1 MDDPEQSEEIR
12 RGPFAAA
19 RMNGGNAGDAV
30 EADDGADVSGD
41 GPGRALDLP
50 RPQADRLW
58 LERLKGEGL
67 VALGSQ
73 TPTLAAGFWQAVEE
87 FNAGDYWRAHELLE
101 RIWLDTP
108 YPMRLFY
115 YALIKLAVGLL
126 HLERHNA
133 VGARRQLVVAAEFL
147 EPFTP
152 VFLGVATDALRDV
165 ALDRLRRLGGAASAT
180 SPEVDR
186 ETDRQLDPPVWVQ
199 GEPSTHQGSPSW
211 EEVARLP
218 APRIERE
225 APSQP

>member
-1 MDDPEQSEEIR
+1 M
-12 RGPFAAA
+12 AASDKGSSK
-19 RMNGGNAGDAV
+19 GGSA
-30 EADDGADVSGD
+30 
-41 GPGRALDLP
+41 GRAPPLP
-50 RPQADRLW
+50 RPRADRLW
-58 LERLKGEGL
+58 LARLKGEGL

-152 VFLGVATDALRDV
+152 AFLGVATGVLRGA
-165 ALDRLRRLGGAASAT
+165 ALDRLRRLGPAT
-180 SPEVDR
+180 SSTSREVKD
-186 ETDRQLDPPVWVQ
+186 ETGTRLSPTIWVQ
-199 GEPSTHQGSPSW
+199 GEPWWVEDSPSW
-211 EEVARLP
+211 EEMERLP
-218 APRIERE
+218 APRIERA
-225 APSQP
+225 APSEA